1 MPTGKL
7 LRAFGRMVVCRSAA
21 AACRRR
27 TMNAV
32 RYLIC
37 FSLML
42 YGAKAWAQPCVP
54 TVFVQASGK
63 AVPVEEAL
71 TRSERIRG
79 LMNRKSLKRGTGMWF
94 VFESEKPR
102 SFWMRNTL
110 ISLDLVFVNAAG
122 KVVRLI
128 QNAAPM
134 SQRALPSV
142 APAKYVLEVNA
153 GEAAELGI
161 KEGGRLSVCG
171 TPGPTKP

>member
-1 MPTGKL
+1 
-7 LRAFGRMVVCRSAA
+7 MVDRRPAGTA
-21 AACRRR
+21 GRRR
-27 TMNAV
+27 AMTTV
-32 RYLIC
+32 RHLIC
-37 FSLML
+37 LSLVL
-42 YGAKAWAQPCVP
+42 LGAKAVAQPCLP

-110 ISLDLVFVNAAG
+110 ISLDLVFVNEG
-122 KVVRLI
+122 GTVVRLI
-128 QNAAPM
+128 TNAAPM
-134 SQRALPSV
+134 SERALPSV
-142 APAKYVLEVNA
+142 KPAKYVLEVNA

-171 TPGPTKP
+171 TPGPAKP